1 MQVLIAHGDAH
12 ARAAFARVAARVAAH
27 GLEVIESADG
37 EEALQLLLAADGPRL
52 AVVDWDLPGLD
63 GLEICRLVSQFDDR
77 ASPYV
82 ILLAGASHSLV
93 EGLDAG
99 AGDCVHTPVDAEEL
113 RARIGA
119 GRRLV
124 ERLAPGD
131 AAVAALEAEL
141 KAFGEDDE
149 DDGGLTGGATL
160 DSVLVA
166 E

>member
-1 MQVLIAHGDAH
+1 MQVLIAHGDAR
-12 ARAAFARVAARVAAH
+12 ARAAFAQVAARVAAH
-27 GLEVIESADG
+27 GLEVVECADG
-37 EEALQLLLAADGPRL
+37 RDALQLLLAAEGPRL

-63 GLEICRLVSQFDDR
+63 GLEICRLVSQFDDP

-82 ILLAGASHSLV
+82 ILLAGASQSLA

-99 AGDCVHTPVDAEEL
+99 AGDCVRIPVDADEL
-113 RARIGA
+113 RARIDA

-124 ERLAPGD
+124 ERFVPSDDPTAS
-131 AAVAALEAEL
+131 LEAEL
-141 KAFGEDDE
+141 KAFGGDDE
-149 DDGGLTGGATL
+149 DEDDFTGGATL

>member
-1 MQVLIAHGDAH
+1 MQVLIAHGDAR
-12 ARAAFARVAARVAAH
+12 ARAAFAQVAARVAAH
-27 GLEVIESADG
+27 GLEVIECGDG
-37 EEALQLLLAADGPRL
+37 REALQLLLAVEGPRL

-63 GLEICRLVSQFDDR
+63 GLEICRLVSQFDEP

-82 ILLAGASHSLV
+82 ILLAGASQSLA

-99 AGDCVHTPVDAEEL
+99 AGDCVHIPIDADEL
-113 RARIGA
+113 RARIAA

-124 ERLAPGD
+124 ERFAPGD
-131 AAVAALEAEL
+131 DPTASLEAEL
-141 KAFGEDDE
+141 KAFGGDDE
-149 DDGGLTGGATL
+149 DDDDFAGGATL